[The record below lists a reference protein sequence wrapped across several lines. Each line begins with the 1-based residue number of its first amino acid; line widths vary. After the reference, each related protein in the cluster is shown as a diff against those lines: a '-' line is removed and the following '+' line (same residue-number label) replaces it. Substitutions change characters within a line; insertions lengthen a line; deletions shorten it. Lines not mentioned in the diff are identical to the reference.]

1 MGKKVKTPGSYNLA
15 KQKNGGGVKGGGG
28 KGGGVKK
35 AKVKV
40 TPRKKVKVGRP
51 SSGTRKGTVRKD
63 NYRSK
68 YTPEDLQAAFELV
81 SDGWSVAGAAREVGV
96 PRVTLLNKIRGTHKT
111 GVIGRP
117 PALSLVEERSLVDM
131 LVLMGDYN
139 FPVSKRYLRDLVKN
153 YLDEKRVE
161 PRYQNDI
168 FEENLL

>member
-1 MGKKVKTPGSYNLA
+1 M
-15 KQKNGGGVKGGGG
+15 
-28 KGGGVKK
+28 
-35 AKVKV
+35 
-40 TPRKKVKVGRP
+40 
-51 SSGTRKGTVRKD
+51 
-63 NYRSK
+63 
-68 YTPEDLQAAFELV
+68 
-81 SDGWSVAGAAREVGV
+81 
-96 PRVTLLNKIRGTHKT
+96 
-111 GVIGRP
+111 IGRP